1 MAKKSPERTPPE
13 SLKLPRVGVETHAHL
28 DSREFS
34 GDLEEVLERAAASGI
49 AAMGQVFLGP
59 SAYQANRDLFVDR
72 PEVFFL
78 LGVHPNDADE
88 LSDAALADMAEAFA
102 SDDRLKA
109 LGEVGLDFYW
119 KRVSPETQERALRE
133 QLVLARE
140 RGLRVVVHSRDAF
153 AETLAVLDDMGFRD
167 RPVLWHCFGGD
178 EAMAREILSRGW
190 LASIP
195 GPVTYPK
202 NTELAQ
208 AVAAMD
214 MDRLVVETDCPY
226 LTPEPW
232 RGKRNE
238 PALAVFTAAR
248 VAQLKGLTVEEAWRR
263 MGRTAAAFFGLDL
276 PEG

>member
-13 SLKLPRVGVETHAHL
+13 SLNLPRVGVETHAHL

-119 KRVSPETQERALRE
+119 KRVPLEVQERALRE

-178 EAMAREILSRGW
+178 EAMACEILSRGW

>member
-1 MAKKSPERTPPE
+1 MAKKKPERTPPE
-13 SLKLPRVGVETHAHL
+13 SLNLPRVGVETHAHL
-28 DSREFS
+28 DSKEFS
-34 GDLEEVLERAAASGI
+34 EDLEEVLERAAASGI
-49 AAMGQVFLGP
+49 AAIGQVFLGP
-59 SAYQANRDLFVDR
+59 SAYHANRDLFADR

-88 LSDAALADMAEAFA
+88 CSEQALSDMEAAFA
-102 SDDRLKA
+102 SDERLKG

-119 KRVSPETQERALRE
+119 KRVPPEVQERTLRG
-133 QLVLARE
+133 QLALARE
-140 RGLRVVVHSRDAF
+140 RGLRVIVHSRDAF

-167 RPVLWHCFGGD
+167 QPVLWHCFGGD
-178 EAMAREILSRGW
+178 ETMAREILSRGW

-202 NTELAQ
+202 NTALAE

-238 PALAVFTAAR
+238 PAFAVFTAAR
-248 VAQLKGLTVEEAWRR
+248 VAALKGLTVEDAWRR
-263 MGRTAAAFFGLDL
+263 MGRTAAAFFGLKL

>member
-1 MAKKSPERTPPE
+1 MAKKSVERTPPE
-13 SLKLPRVGVETHAHL
+13 SLNLPRVGVETHAHL
-28 DSREFS
+28 DSKEFNA
-34 GDLEEVLERAAASGI
+34 DLEEVLERAKAAGI
-49 AAMGQVFLGP
+49 AAIGQVFLGP
-59 SAYQANRDLFVDR
+59 AAYQANRDLFIDR

-78 LGVHPNDADE
+78 LGTHPNDADE
-88 LSDAALADMAEAFA
+88 HSEQALSDMAEAFA
-102 SDDRLKA
+102 SDSRLKA
-109 LGEVGLDFYW
+109 MGEVGLDFYW
-119 KRVSPETQERALRE
+119 KRVPPEVQERALRE
-133 QLVLARE
+133 QLALARE

-178 EAMAREILSRGW
+178 RAMAEEILSRGW

-202 NTELAQ
+202 NVELAE
-208 AVAAMD
+208 AVAHMD

-248 VAQLKGLTVEEAWRR
+248 IAQLKGLAVEDVWRR
-263 MGRTAAAFFGLDL
+263 MGRTAAGFFGLEL
-276 PEG
+276 LE